1 MQAPKTQGAAV
12 YLGAFRP
19 QGFGG
24 IDRRLW
30 ALIAVDVLLIIP
42 ASRGGLFSFALVV
55 GVGILIFVGGRV
67 MGRYSPFLLDE
78 AVHYLEWR
86 LVAPRALVPD
96 DADASGKDPR
106 WAKSW
111 KGNSFGRV

>member
-1 MQAPKTQGAAV
+1 MV

-30 ALIAVDVLLIIP
+30 GLIAIDVLFVIP

-55 GVGILIFVGGRV
+55 GVGLAIFLGGRL
-67 MGRYSPFLLDE
+67 MGGYAPCLLDE
-78 AVHYLEWR
+78 VAHYVQWR
-86 LVAPRALVPD
+86 LVASRALVPD
-96 DADASGKDPR
+96 DADASATDPI

-111 KGNSFGRV
+111 KGSSFGRV